1 MLTIRN
7 IYHSAFAILT
17 ASAVFAI
24 ATNSSPA
31 GAAEPKIRVLI
42 VDGLS
47 NHDWRL
53 TTRSIRAILEPTD
66 LFDVAVSTAPPRPD
80 SPGWD
85 DWRPRFRDYDVVVQH
100 YNNFFGGAPWPEEV
114 KSAFDEFM
122 KNGGGMYV
130 WHGGNNSFPEWPA
143 YNRMIGMGW
152 RKKDQGVALRVG
164 DDEKI
169 IRIPSGEG
177 PDTNHG
183 PRIDATVVRMGD
195 HPIHHGMPRRW
206 KAANIEVYNY
216 PRGTAEEV
224 EVISYANDENRAK
237 LNWPIEW
244 TVTYEKGRI
253 YNSSL
258 GHVWRGDV
266 QPVTVRDAG
275 LQTLLVRSLQWLAK
289 RPVTFPV
296 PADFPTESA
305 TSIRGE
311 LKFPA
316 E

>member
-1 MLTIRN
+1 VLAIAA
-7 IYHSAFAILT
+7 AFAAV
-17 ASAVFAI
+17 ASATAPNL
-24 ATNSSPA
+24 AT
-31 GAAEPKIRVLI
+31 AAEPKIRVLV

-53 TTRSIRAILEPTD
+53 TTRSILAILAQTD
-66 LFDVAVSTAPPRPD
+66 LFDVTVSTAPPTPD
-80 SPGWD
+80 SPEWAN
-85 DWRPRFRDYDVVVQH
+85 WRPKFSDYDVVIQH
-100 YNNFFGGAPWPEEV
+100 YNNFFGGATWPDEV
-114 KSAFDEFM
+114 KASFDEYM

-130 WHGGNNSFPEWPA
+130 WHGGNNSFVEWPA

-152 RKKDQGVALRVG
+152 RKKNQGIALRVG
-164 DDEKI
+164 DDESI

-183 PRIDATVVRMGD
+183 PRIDATIVRMGD
-195 HPIHHGMPRRW
+195 HPIHQGMPRRW

-237 LNWPIEW
+237 MNWPIEW
-244 TVTYEKGRI
+244 TVTYGKGRI

-258 GHVWRGDV
+258 GHVWKGDV

-275 LQTLLVRSLQWLAK
+275 LQTLLVRSLQWLAQ
-289 RPVTFPV
+289 RPVTYAV
-296 PADFPTESA
+296 PADFPTEKA

-311 LKFPA
+311 LNLPP